1 MFAIYNAH
9 NNSLYN
15 KLIELSRN
23 IFFYKKIHL
32 KDNFLTRINLIFIHF
47 CLILIIFKNKNKSKF
62 PQKIFDNIFQ
72 NIEYNLRELGHGDV
86 AVNKKMKLLTQKF
99 YDILLKITKEDKKV
113 FEIDKNILKKHL
125 EITNENKDEIIDK
138 LAIYFKEFYKFCFE
152 LNDNSMLKG
161 EIKFKY

>member
-1 MFAIYNAH
+1 
-9 NNSLYN
+9 
-15 KLIELSRN
+15 
-23 IFFYKKIHL
+23 
-32 KDNFLTRINLIFIHF
+32 
-47 CLILIIFKNKNKSKF
+47 
-62 PQKIFDNIFQ
+62 
-72 NIEYNLRELGHGDV
+72 
-86 AVNKKMKLLTQKF
+86 MKLLTQKF
-99 YDILLKITKEDKKV
+99 YDILLKIRIEDKKV